1 VVEVVEVAEFQKSP
15 LTHIRAV
22 GLQNFTTSTTSTT
35 QHSEDEQMT
44 HKVKDLNRDQ
54 LMALA
59 QDTYD
64 KEQWSPDDVY
74 TLRACW
80 EEFERRG
87 FGQPVIFFAPT
98 YFGVLKVHEV
108 ESGEVDEERV
118 QMHERTGAEIAQDYR
133 EIMRKLRGVDVM
145 RYEEPSDI
153 PEFDESEALDELI
166 RITSEEA
173 QNHSSD
179 C

>member
-1 VVEVVEVAEFQKSP
+1 MK
-15 LTHIRAV
+15 LK
-22 GLQNFTTSTTSTT
+22 N
-35 QHSEDEQMT
+35 
-44 HKVKDLNRDQ
+44 LNREQ

-59 QDTYD
+59 QETYD

-87 FGQPVIFFAPT
+87 FGQPVIFFRPV
-98 YFGVLKVHEV
+98 YFDVLKFHEID
-108 ESGEVDEERV
+108 SGEVSEGQV
-118 QMHERTGAEIAQDYR
+118 QMYERTGAEIAPEYR
-133 EIMRKLRGVDVM
+133 EIMRKLRGAQVTP
-145 RYEEPSDI
+145 YEKPKDL
-153 PEFDESEALDELI
+153 PNFDESDALEELM

-173 QNHSSD
+173 QNDTRD

>member
-1 VVEVVEVAEFQKSP
+1 
-15 LTHIRAV
+15 
-22 GLQNFTTSTTSTT
+22 
-35 QHSEDEQMT
+35 MT
-44 HKVKDLNRDQ
+44 ANVNTLNRDQ

-59 QDTYD
+59 HDTYH

-98 YFGVLKVHEV
+98 YFVVLKVHEV

-118 QMHERTGAEIAQDYR
+118 QMYERTGAEIALDYR
-133 EIMRKLRGVDVM
+133 EIMRKLRGVDVAP
-145 RYEEPSDI
+145 YEEPNDL
-153 PEFDESEALDELI
+153 PEFDESDALDELI
-166 RITSEEA
+166 RITSQEA
-173 QNHSSD
+173 QNDSSD

>member
-1 VVEVVEVAEFQKSP
+1 M
-15 LTHIRAV
+15 T
-22 GLQNFTTSTTSTT
+22 QNVNT
-35 QHSEDEQMT
+35 
-44 HKVKDLNRDQ
+44 LNRDQ
-54 LMALA
+54 LMVLA
-59 QDTYD
+59 HDTYH

-80 EEFERRG
+80 EAFERRG

-98 YFGVLKVHEV
+98 YFDVLKVHEV

-118 QMHERTGAEIAQDYR
+118 QMYERTGAEIALDYR
-133 EIMRKLRGVDVM
+133 EIMRKLRGVDVAP
-145 RYEEPSDI
+145 YEEPTDL
-153 PEFDESEALDELI
+153 PEFDESDALDELI

-173 QNHSSD
+173 QNDSSD